1 MQAHPH
7 SDLLRLRTT
16 LGFGFTL
23 LYPVS
28 PTALR
33 DVMSTNTYDFVKP
46 WGLRALL
53 ARIIGFGLITSEGV
67 TPCSGQERQIAKSF
81 LSILDP
87 DPHVVVFFG
96 LNLIL
101 PTFVAGCIP
110 TAANRVVG
118 KESAYLR
125 KFCEGILDEK
135 KAKPEGA
142 KHTEGKIEDADIL
155 GNIIAGKEFSRQEI
169 VDQMLTFVAAGHET
183 TASSMSW
190 AFHLLTLPEYRHYQK
205 ILCHEVRAAIRS
217 LDGHGRLA
225 PEDAPLYNVIESLP

>member
-1 MQAHPH
+1 MKLVTETPRGDTVLRWMQAHPH

-33 DVMSTNTYDFVKP
+33 DVMSTNTYDFSR
-46 WGLRALL
+46 LALDV
-53 ARIIGFGLITSEGV
+53 IGTAALSHNFNSLV
-67 TPCSGQERQIAKSF
+67 TEERQIAKSF

-87 DPHVVVFFG
+87 DPHMVVFFG

-118 KESAYLR
+118 KESAYPR

-169 VDQMLTFVAAGHET
+169 VDQMLTFVAAAMRPPPH
-183 TASSMSW
+183 
-190 AFHLLTLPEYRHYQK
+190 P
-205 ILCHEVRAAIRS
+205 
-217 LDGHGRLA
+217 
-225 PEDAPLYNVIESLP
+225 